1 MKKLVLTLLLSVP
14 AWCGWGMDRLSAL
27 SMLETGD
34 DDRAVGRAGE
44 ISRFQVLRSEWR
56 SVTNSAR
63 YADYETARKVVL
75 QIMSRRIQSFEAVHK
90 RSPNDFEYYALWNAP
105 AQALQGK
112 FSRRVAERCRRF
124 VNLCARDRELA
135 QSSGAKVF

>member
-1 MKKLVLTLLLSVP
+1 
-14 AWCGWGMDRLSAL
+14 
-27 SMLETGD
+27 MLETGD

-56 SVTNSAR
+56 TVTNSAR

-75 QIMSRRIQSFEAVHK
+75 QIMERRIRSFEMVHK
-90 RSPNDFEYYALWNAP
+90 RSPSDFEYYALWNAP

-112 FSRRVAERCRRF
+112 LSRRVAERCRRF
-124 VNLCARDRELA
+124 ANLCARDRELA
-135 QSSGAKVF
+135 QNGGGTVF